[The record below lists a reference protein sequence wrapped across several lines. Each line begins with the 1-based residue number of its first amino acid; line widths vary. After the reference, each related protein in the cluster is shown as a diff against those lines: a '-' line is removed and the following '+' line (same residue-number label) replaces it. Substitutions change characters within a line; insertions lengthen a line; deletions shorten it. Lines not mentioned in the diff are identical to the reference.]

1 MNRQEVK
8 LPTVAIVGG
17 RELVL
22 QPIPLMKRSELFSS
36 LLKGT
41 ITEEGIS
48 LLPDTD
54 TDSPAFELV
63 WMYLNG
69 GIDTFSDII
78 DYFPSLEEIDWGEV
92 WKLFSY
98 FMVPLDSP
106 MMKEL
111 YLNVPEFEGYMEDAT
126 VRLVEEAIAEKR
138 HSEWKEAVRRGK
150 MDLLYDTRTLP
161 PPITFIL
168 NTYTLEG
175 YTLDDIVADP
185 GIIERETKDV
195 EPEEEFSVVEVP
207 RYNLERDLI
216 TSLFGKSIYMVNGE
230 EDTLFYHAEDLQP
243 VSREVL
249 GAIFGNERRTDFHE
263 GLPLNTITRY
273 ILNPPE

>member
-69 GIDTFSDII
+69 GIDTYTDII

-92 WKLFSY
+92 WELFSY

-168 NTYTLEG
+168 NTYVLEG

-216 TSLFGKSIYMVNGE
+216 TSLFGRSIYMVNGE